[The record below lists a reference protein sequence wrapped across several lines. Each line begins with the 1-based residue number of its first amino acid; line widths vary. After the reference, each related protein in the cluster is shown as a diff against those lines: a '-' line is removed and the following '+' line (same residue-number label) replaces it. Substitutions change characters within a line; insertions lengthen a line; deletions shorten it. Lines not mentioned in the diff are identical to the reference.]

1 MIVKSHLIWE
11 RDILT
16 YDHFKLATSPSDQC
30 PVVHRWQGADDPQ
43 TIMVIAHGMGEHALR
58 YARLAD
64 ALNTAGFVVYANDHR
79 GHGATVSDA
88 SQLGEYG
95 EAGWRGLVDDEKAVI
110 ARAKDDF
117 PGLPVVLMGHSM
129 GSMVVQHL
137 LTEASDTIDAAAL
150 SGTTAVDVMAAA
162 VADPD
167 ANVFETLNAAF
178 APTRTESDWLSRDE
192 AEVDKYVAD
201 PLCGFT
207 VSDASSA
214 SLGEAGVAYSTPEAM
229 GKVRKNLPL
238 YIFSGDLDPVGLNG
252 ELVRLVAERYRDAG
266 VQNIELKLY
275 ENARHELFNETNRE
289 EVTADFVSWAKKSVG
304 LD

>member
-1 MIVKSHLIWE
+1 MIVKSHLIRE
-11 RDILT
+11 RVILT
-16 YDHFKLATSPSDQC
+16 YDHFTLPTSPSDQC
-30 PVVHRWQGADDPQ
+30 PVVHRWQGEGAPRA
-43 TIMVIAHGMGEHALR
+43 IMVIAHGMGEHALR

-64 ALNTAGFVVYANDHR
+64 ALNAAGFVVYANDHR
-79 GHGATVSDA
+79 GHGATVADA

-110 ARAKDDF
+110 ARAKEDF
-117 PGLPVVLMGHSM
+117 PGLPLVLMGHSM

-137 LTEASDTIDAAAL
+137 LTEASDSVDAAAL
-150 SGTTAVDVMAAA
+150 SGTTAVDVMAVA

-214 SLGEAGVAYSTPEAM
+214 SLGEAGVVYSTPEAI
-229 GKVRKNLPL
+229 GKVRNDLPV

-252 ELVRLVAERYRDAG
+252 ELVRLVAKRYRDAG
-266 VQNIELKLY
+266 VQKLDLKLY

>member
-1 MIVKSHLIWE
+1 
-11 RDILT
+11 LT
-16 YDHFKLATSPSDQC
+16 YDHFTLPTSPNDQC
-30 PVVHRWQGADDPQ
+30 PVVHRWRGDNNPQ
-43 TIMVIAHGMGEHALR
+43 AILVIAHGMGEHALR
-58 YARLAD
+58 YARLAE
-64 ALNTAGFVVYANDHR
+64 AMNNAGFVVYANDHR
-79 GHGATVSDA
+79 GHGATVPDA

-110 ARAKDDF
+110 ARAKEDY

-137 LTEASDTIDAAAL
+137 LTEASDLVDSAAL

-167 ANVFETLNAAF
+167 TDVFEAMNAAF
-178 APTRTESDWLSRDE
+178 APTRTESDWLSRDD

-207 VSDASSA
+207 VSDASTA
-214 SLGEAGVAYSTPEAM
+214 SLGEAGIAFSTPEAIS
-229 GKVRKNLPL
+229 KIRKDLPL

-252 ELVRLVAERYRDAG
+252 ELVSLVAERYRDAG
-266 VQNIELKLY
+266 IRNIDLKLY
-275 ENARHELFNETNRE
+275 KNARHEVFNETNRD
-289 EVTADFVSWAKKSVG
+289 EVTADFVAWARKSAG
-304 LD
+304 LE

>member
-1 MIVKSHLIWE
+1 M
-11 RDILT
+11 T
-16 YDHFKLATSPSDQC
+16 YDHFTLPTSPNDQC
-30 PVVHRWQGADDPQ
+30 PVVHRWQGEEDPGA
-43 TIMVIAHGMGEHALR
+43 ILVIAHGMGEHALR
-58 YARLAD
+58 YARLAE
-64 ALNTAGFVVYANDHR
+64 AMNAVGFVVYANDHR
-79 GHGATVSDA
+79 GHGATVPDA
-88 SQLGEYG
+88 SKLGDYG
-95 EAGWRGLVDDEKAVI
+95 EAGWRGLVDDEKEVI
-110 ARAKDDF
+110 ARAKKDF

-137 LTEASDTIDAAAL
+137 LTEASELFDAAAL

-178 APTRTESDWLSRDE
+178 APTRTESDWLSRDD

-214 SLGEAGVAYSTPEAM
+214 SLGEAGVAYSTPEAI
-229 GKVRKNLPL
+229 GQVRKDLPL

-252 ELVRLVAERYRDAG
+252 ELVNLVAERYRDAG
-266 VQNIELKLY
+266 IQRIDLKLY
-275 ENARHELFNETNRE
+275 KNARHELFNETNRA
-289 EVTADFVSWAKKSVG
+289 EVTSDFVDWAKKSVG
-304 LD
+304 LG